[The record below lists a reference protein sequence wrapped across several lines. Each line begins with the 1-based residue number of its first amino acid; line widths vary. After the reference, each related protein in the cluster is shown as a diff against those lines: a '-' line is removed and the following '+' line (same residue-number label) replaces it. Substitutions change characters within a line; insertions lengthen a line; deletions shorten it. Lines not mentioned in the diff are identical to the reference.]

1 MTDSKDKVD
10 GPVAAAWLGYI
21 ILVGGIAGLAGWGW
35 AAVTAGSLLI
45 IGSVIAIND
54 NEPAPPPG
62 TPPGGGRRTR
72 CHQHGRRESRT
83 PAAT

>member
-1 MTDSKDKVD
+1 MTDNKDKVD

-21 ILVGGIAGLAGWGW
+21 ILIGGIARLAGWGW

-54 NEPAPPPG
+54 N
-62 TPPGGGRRTR
+62 
-72 CHQHGRRESRT
+72 
-83 PAAT
+83 